1 MGMCHA
7 AGVIGCKQRKPI
19 LAYLSRKKNNWKD
32 TWDITEAPESLK
44 NKAQETGRK
53 RQARLQLVAQSQ
65 NHRGKDPAAA
75 AGEWRPLQLNST
87 TPAPTPFLPRTPGAS
102 PSPPQLGKN
111 GLSTVPASLV
121 FRIPKQSL
129 GLTLAARHA
138 GKVSISPVEFWQFEV
153 NSVSHKQN
161 SYGKRNNSCVLLK
174 CHLLSETKCIKL
186 THCTP

>member
-75 AGEWRPLQLNST
+75 AGEWRPLQLNRT
-87 TPAPTPFLPRTPGAS
+87 TPAPDTIPAPHPWSQHVATTAGQERPLHC
-102 PSPPQLGKN
+102 PSFFSFPD
-111 GLSTVPASLV
+111 
-121 FRIPKQSL
+121 PKAKSWAHSSCKACWESEH
-129 GLTLAARHA
+129 LT
-138 GKVSISPVEFWQFEV
+138 
-153 NSVSHKQN
+153 
-161 SYGKRNNSCVLLK
+161 C
-174 CHLLSETKCIKL
+174 
-186 THCTP
+186 